1 MPKIPQSDPDLLLWA
16 KNFLQTFPGEA
27 PRLGFTAEEIGAV
40 TDDLQSLV
48 YALELI
54 PQLRSKLQELT
65 AYKNLLRDGNA
76 SPGSEAGSPTGAVP
90 SLALPSPPPK
100 TVAPGIVP
108 RITAVVQRAHASP
121 RCTEAV
127 QKLLGIT
134 GPPGPTSNAATLLGQ
149 VAPKAK
155 TACLPSGEVR
165 IEFVRGDS
173 DGVVVESRRGD
184 ETEWKHLAVDRFSPY
199 VDTRQ
204 PLKAGQPER
213 REYRLRYLDED
224 DPVGPYSDVIVVHT
238 MP

>member
-1 MPKIPQSDPDLLLWA
+1 MPIIPQSDPDLLLWA
-16 KNFLQTFPGEA
+16 KNFQKVFPGEA
-27 PRLGFTAEEIGAV
+27 PKLGFTTEEIGAV
-40 TDDLQSLV
+40 TDDLQALV
-48 YALELI
+48 HVLELI
-54 PQLRSKLQELT
+54 PELRSKLQELT
-65 AYKNLLRDGNA
+65 TYKNLLRDGSGA
-76 SPGSEAGSPTGAVP
+76 PGSEVGAHAGAVP
-90 SLALPSPPPK
+90 SLALVSLPK
-100 TVAPGIVP
+100 TVAPGVVP
-108 RITAVVQRAHASP
+108 RITAVVQRARTSP

-127 QKLLGIT
+127 QKLLCIT
-134 GPPGPTSNAATLLGQ
+134 GPPGPTSGAATLLGQ

-184 ETEWKHLAVDRFSPY
+184 ETEWRHLAVDRFSPY

-204 PLKAGQPER
+204 PLRPGQPER